1 MHKTRRRFGMC
12 TKGEESEAAR
22 KYFDSQFLFIM
33 TSHCVYVDFYV
44 QTFFA
49 IRCAKELKAEV
60 ESQKKRKIKWEFF
73 MQLRVVDDD
82 MFCQRRSAK

>member
-44 QTFFA
+44 QTFFCHPLRQRA
-49 IRCAKELKAEV
+49 EGRSGKSEKAEN
-60 ESQKKRKIKWEFF
+60 
-73 MQLRVVDDD
+73 
-82 MFCQRRSAK
+82 